1 MEYENKYASHG
12 QANLNTV
19 LGSIGTAGA
28 LGVLDNIFGTG
39 KGHGGGY
46 SRYDAEKD
54 AEIASLRTDKKFL
67 ESSIYVDGK
76 FNELR
81 NYVDS
86 KFDGVNA
93 TLAQQAVFNATN
105 TAAIN
110 CINSQI
116 AVLMG
121 LTKTVISATSICPEP
136 MARYNSWTAP
146 TATT

>member
-12 QANLNTV
+12 QVNLNTV

-28 LGVLDNIFGTG
+28 LGVFDTILGTG

-67 ESSIYVDGK
+67 ESTIYTDGK

-81 NYVDS
+81 NYFDA
-86 KFDGVNA
+86 KYDGVNA

-105 TAAIN
+105 TAAVN

-121 LTKTVISATSICPEP
+121 LTKTVIPTESICPEVMP
-136 MARYNSWTAP
+136 KFNSWVAP